1 MCKIFDRSKSPIAL
15 LTFLIQGV
23 RMEPFTITMGM
34 IANDFVTFR
43 GAVCRN
49 LMALGWQMFHSIALL
64 HDDKANCPVDNLGIS
79 SWQWTPST
87 DKVLHEAR

>member
-1 MCKIFDRSKSPIAL
+1 MCKIFDRRSKSPIAL

-43 GAVCRN
+43 GAVLCRN
-49 LMALGWQMFHSIALL
+49 LMALGSGKCSIQL
-64 HDDKANCPVDNLGIS
+64 HCFTMTRQIVQQTI
-79 SWQWTPST
+79 
-87 DKVLHEAR
+87 

>member
-1 MCKIFDRSKSPIAL
+1 
-15 LTFLIQGV
+15 
-23 RMEPFTITMGM
+23 MEPFTITMGM

-43 GAVCRN
+43 GAVLCRN